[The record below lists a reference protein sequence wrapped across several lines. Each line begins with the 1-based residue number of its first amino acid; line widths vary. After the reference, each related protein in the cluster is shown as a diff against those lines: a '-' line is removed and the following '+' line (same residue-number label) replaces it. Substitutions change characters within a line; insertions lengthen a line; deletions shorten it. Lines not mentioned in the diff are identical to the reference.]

1 MTAHNISI
9 TDEHHKLSNTTS
21 SLVDESYSNE
31 NKSTISID
39 NEECKDTIIED
50 DTLNETDDDSLMRR
64 NIDSLHQSISN
75 MRDEFLER

>member
-21 SLVDESYSNE
+21 SLVDDTHSKE
-31 NKSTISID
+31 NTGNLSID
-39 NEECKDTIIED
+39 NETCKNTIIEGD
-50 DTLNETDDDSLMRR
+50 RLNETEDDSLMRR